1 MNPTPASP
9 PAPVDAPARRA
20 DWGRYLGRPG
30 RSLTRRLIW
39 LASAWILVALVIAA
53 VVLTQAFQESALRRL
68 GDMLDETI
76 DEIVVAASRTGEGEV
91 VPQIQDARTLRLLS
105 GKYWQILEVQPDGRM
120 VSIARSTSLWT
131 YDLSLPADLP
141 FRLDKAFGE
150 VITYNTLGPKDDPA
164 TREPLRVA
172 ASMKSIPRRE
182 NPVIFLAA
190 IDRSEVDADTRQFAT
205 VTWVALLVLGFGLVA
220 AVFIQ
225 VQVGLRPLYDL
236 RNEIAAVRKGRS
248 ARIERAYPLEIQPLA
263 EQVNRLLDH
272 NQEVV
277 ERQRTHVGNLA
288 HALKT
293 PISVM
298 LAEAGTAEGQLPELV
313 RRQTKVM
320 QGQVDHHLRRARA
333 AARAAHGLGETTPV
347 PEVLDELAVMIEQVF
362 RDKGAEIDWRAPD
375 DLAFLGER
383 QDLQEILGNLIEN
396 AAKFATRR
404 VRVSAGASGLGQ
416 MIVVV
421 EDDGPGLPADQR
433 EEVMKRGARLDESAP
448 GSGLGLSIVEDLTR
462 AYGGRLTLGD
472 SEMGGLKAVLE
483 LPAAQTA

>member
-1 MNPTPASP
+1 MSEA
-9 PAPVDAPARRA
+9 APARRA
-20 DWGRYLGRPG
+20 QTWTRTWTRDWGRWFGRPG

-39 LASAWILVALVIAA
+39 LAAAWILVALVAA
-53 VVLTQAFQESALRRL
+53 SVFLTHSFQESALRRL
-68 GDMLDETI
+68 GNVLNETI
-76 DEIVVAASRTGEGEV
+76 DEIVVAASRTPPGEA

-105 GKYWQILEVQPDGRM
+105 GKYWQILEVMPDGRLR
-120 VSIARSTSLWT
+120 SIARSTSLWT
-131 YDLSLPADLP
+131 YDLALPDGLP
-141 FRLDKAFGE
+141 DRLDAAFGD
-150 VITYNTLGPKDDPA
+150 VVTFNTAGPNDDPDA
-164 TREPLRVA
+164 PEPLRVA
-172 ASMKSIPRRE
+172 ASMKSIPRYD

-190 IDRSEVDADTRQFAT
+190 LDRSYIDADTRQFAR
-205 VTWVALLVLGFGLVA
+205 VTWIALMIMGLGLIA

-236 RNEIAAVRKGRS
+236 RNEIADVRKGKA
-248 ARIERAYPLEIQPLA
+248 ARIGRSYPVEIQPLA

-298 LAEAGTAEGQLPELV
+298 MAEAGTAEGTLPEMV
-313 RRQTKVM
+313 RRQTRIM

-333 AARAAHGLGETTPV
+333 AARAAHGLGEKTDV

-362 RDKGAEIDWRAPD
+362 REKAVEIDWRAPD
-375 DLAFLGER
+375 GLAFLGER

-396 AAKFATRR
+396 AAKFSRRR
-404 VRVSAGASGLGQ
+404 VRVSAGPDGLGR
-416 MIVVV
+416 MVAVV
-421 EDDGPGLPADQR
+421 EDDGPGVPEEAR
-433 EEVMKRGARLDESAP
+433 ETMLKRGARLDEGAP
-448 GSGLGLSIVEDLTR
+448 GSGLGLSIVDDLTR

-472 SEMGGLKAVLE
+472 SDMGGLKAVLE
-483 LPAAQTA
+483 LPAAEL

>member
-1 MNPTPASP
+1 MSETGAAERPSGG
-9 PAPVDAPARRA
+9 RRA

-39 LASAWILVALVIAA
+39 LASAWILVALIIAA
-53 VVLTQAFQESALRRL
+53 IVLTQAFQESALRRL

-105 GKYWQILEVQPDGRM
+105 GKYWQILEVLPDGRL

-131 YDLSLPADLP
+131 YDLALPADLP
-141 FRLDKAFGE
+141 PRLDAAFGQ
-150 VITYNTLGPKDDPA
+150 VITFNTVGPKNDPK

-205 VTWVALLVLGFGLVA
+205 VTWVALLILGLGLVS

-225 VQVGLRPLYDL
+225 VQVGLRPLFDL

-277 ERQRTHVGNLA
+277 DRQRTHVGNLA

-298 LAEAGTAEGQLPELV
+298 LAEAGTQEGQLPELV
-313 RRQTKVM
+313 RRQTRVM

-333 AARAAHGLGETTPV
+333 AARAAHGLGEVTPV

-383 QDLQEILGNLIEN
+383 QDLQEVLGNLIEN
-396 AAKFATRR
+396 AAKFSKRR
-404 VRVSAGASGLGQ
+404 VRVSAGENGLGQ
-416 MIVVV
+416 MVVVV
-421 EDDGPGLPADQR
+421 EDDGPGVPADQR
-433 EEVMKRGARLDESAP
+433 EAMMKRGARLDESAP

-472 SEMGGLKAVLE
+472 SDMGGLKAVLE
-483 LPAAQTA
+483 LPAAQA

>member
-1 MNPTPASP
+1 LAGGLRIIT
-9 PAPVDAPARRA
+9 
-20 DWGRYLGRPG
+20 
-30 RSLTRRLIW
+30 RSDSLYGEDLT
-39 LASAWILVALVIAA
+39 V
-53 VVLTQAFQESALRRL
+53 
-68 GDMLDETI
+68 
-76 DEIVVAASRTGEGEV
+76 
-91 VPQIQDARTLRLLS
+91 
-105 GKYWQILEVQPDGRM
+105 
-120 VSIARSTSLWT
+120 
-131 YDLSLPADLP
+131 PADLP
-141 FRLDKAFGE
+141 GRLDDAYGQT
-150 VITYNTLGPKDDPA
+150 ITYNATGPA
-164 TREPLRVA
+164 GEPLRVA
-172 ASMKSIPRRE
+172 ASMKSLPGRTT
-182 NPVIFLAA
+182 PVVFFAA
-190 IDRSEVDADTRQFAT
+190 IDRSNVDVDTRQFAT
-205 VTWVALLVLGFGLVA
+205 LTWVALLILGFILVS

-236 RNEIAAVRKGRS
+236 RNEIAAVRHGQA
-248 ARIERAYPLEIQPLA
+248 ARIERSYPLEIQPLA
-263 EQVNRLLDH
+263 EQVNRLLAH

-298 LAEAGTAEGQLPELV
+298 LAEAGTAEGPLPELV
-313 RRQTKVM
+313 RRQTRVM

-362 RDKGAEIDWRAPD
+362 RDKRAEIDWRAPD

-396 AAKFATRR
+396 AAKFSTRR
-404 VRVSAGASGLGQ
+404 VRVSAGQNGLGQ
-416 MIVVV
+416 MVVVV

-433 EEVMKRGARLDESAP
+433 ETVMKRGARLDESAP

-472 SEMGGLKAVLE
+472 SDMGGLKVVLE
-483 LPAAQTA
+483 LPAAHAARA